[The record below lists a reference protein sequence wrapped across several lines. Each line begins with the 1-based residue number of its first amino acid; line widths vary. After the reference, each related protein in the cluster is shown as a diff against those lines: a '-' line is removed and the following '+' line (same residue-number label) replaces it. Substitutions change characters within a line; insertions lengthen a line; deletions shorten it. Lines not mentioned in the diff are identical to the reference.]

1 MITFSPHFC
10 VSLVLTLSPPSNPA
24 ASRDDFLGECTV
36 DLAAVGASA
45 ELELALHGRAG
56 RADEGYVT
64 GTVTVGVEVAAA
76 GSAATVD
83 KETVLRMKD
92 RLQEC
97 LQTQARALDLSGLA
111 LPGLP
116 RVVGERFGHV
126 QRLDLA
132 LNKLAVLPDLARL
145 TALEEL
151 DLTGNVLAALP
162 AAVGRL
168 ACLEKL
174 ELNTNMLGALP
185 PELGRLSCLEELC
198 VSGNPL
204 GALPPALGALRNL
217 ATLDASVCRLRALP
231 EELTLATRLI
241 DLNVSGNQL
250 ERLPDGIGR
259 MTRLVTLNV
268 QDNRLTD
275 LPVTIG
281 LCHSLGQPGYGINLA
296 RNPIA
301 DPEMLAQYAQGAD
314 ALFDYLARRY
324 AMNNNPRVP
333 YCPLP
338 TDLGEGPLPAWLVQE
353 QERMRRV
360 LEIQN
365 RNAAASAGATATGG
379 GAVTTTGTAAATA
392 TGAGATATT
401 PASQHAPASGE
412 EMERKVVALRSWAQ
426 ITVKEVLL
434 PAFAGA
440 RERVRGAAE
449 LRELLAIAYRLAH
462 LNDEFARVRTLAP
475 VSVRGPGALPALTPL
490 IDQVR
495 VYTLA
500 ALNYVDAGVRAVLA
514 ALEAASAQQIAA
526 VVQLVQVLNKVKTAF
541 QP

>member
-1 MITFSPHFC
+1 M
-10 VSLVLTLSPPSNPA
+10 
-24 ASRDDFLGECTV
+24 

-162 AAVGRL
+162 AEVGALTGLRVLALNGNVLAALPAAVGRL

-174 ELNTNMLGALP
+174 ELNNNMLGALP

>member
-1 MITFSPHFC
+1 M
-10 VSLVLTLSPPSNPA
+10 
-24 ASRDDFLGECTV
+24 
-36 DLAAVGASA
+36 DLASVGAHA
-45 ELELALHGRAG
+45 ELELALHGREG
-56 RADEGYVT
+56 RADEAGYVT
-64 GTVTVGVEVAAA
+64 GTVTVGVEVVAA

-83 KETVLRMKD
+83 KDAVLRMKG

-97 LQTQARALDLSGLA
+97 LQTRAAALDLSGLA

-132 LNKLAVLPDLARL
+132 LNRLAVLPDLARL

-151 DLTGNVLAALP
+151 DLTGNALAALPAEVGALTGLRVLALNGNVLAALP

-168 ACLEKL
+168 ARLEKL
-174 ELNTNMLGALP
+174 ELNNNMLGALP

-268 QDNRLTD
+268 QDNRLAD

-281 LCHSLGQPGYGINLA
+281 LCRSLGQPGYGINLA

-301 DPEMLAQYAQGAD
+301 DPEMLAQYARGAD

-338 TDLGEGPLPAWLVQE
+338 ADLGEGPLPAWLVQE

-365 RNAAASAGATATGG
+365 RNAAAAAASQTTAT
-379 GAVTTTGTAAATA
+379 
-392 TGAGATATT
+392 ATATT
-401 PASQHAPASGE
+401 ATTPHASPASGDE
-412 EMERKVVALRSWAQ
+412 LERKVVALRSWAQ
-426 ITVKEVLL
+426 MTVKEGLL
-434 PAFAGA
+434 PAFAAA
-440 RERVRGAAE
+440 REQVRGATE
-449 LRELLAIAYRLAH
+449 LRALLAVAYRLAR

-475 VSVRGPGALPALTPL
+475 FSVRGPGALPTLTPL
-490 IDQVR
+490 IDQLR
-495 VYTLA
+495 VYTQA
-500 ALNYVDAGVRAVLA
+500 ALNYVDAGTRAILA
-514 ALEAASAQQIAA
+514 ALEAATAQQITA

-541 QP
+541 QL